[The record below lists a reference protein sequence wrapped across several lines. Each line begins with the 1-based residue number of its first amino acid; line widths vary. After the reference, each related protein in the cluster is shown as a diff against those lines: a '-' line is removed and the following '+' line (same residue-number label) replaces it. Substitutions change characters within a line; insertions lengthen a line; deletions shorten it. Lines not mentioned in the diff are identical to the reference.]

1 MKLWISGTGCVLLVG
16 AALLTFYGCAPAVVG
31 GAAVGAYAVGTDE
44 RPIKMQL
51 DDAGISLL
59 IKKEFMKDREIKAF
73 TIDVD
78 TFQGMVTLNGVVA
91 NENQSRRAV
100 EIAGSV
106 EGVKLIKN
114 NLQLRQ

>member
-1 MKLWISGTGCVLLVG
+1 MKLWIAVTGCVLLVG
-16 AALLTFYGCAPAVVG
+16 TILFASHGCAPVVVG
-31 GAAVGAYAVGTDE
+31 GGAVGAYAVGTDE
-44 RPIKMQL
+44 RPIRTQL

-100 EIAGSV
+100 EIAGTV

-114 NLQLRQ
+114 NLQLRR